1 MEFTTKPKNWQF
13 SYSTE
18 YENRSLKDGGFIT
31 WDNQEIVAVS
41 KPNITAKEAVEF
53 YILVESTLPQGW
65 SSDPDIELLSDGRV
79 SIKGSAD

>member
-18 YENRSLKDGGFIT
+18 YENRPLKDGGFIT
-31 WDNQEIVAVS
+31 WDNQKIVAVS

-53 YILVESTLPQGW
+53 YILGV
-65 SSDPDIELLSDGRV
+65 
-79 SIKGSAD
+79 